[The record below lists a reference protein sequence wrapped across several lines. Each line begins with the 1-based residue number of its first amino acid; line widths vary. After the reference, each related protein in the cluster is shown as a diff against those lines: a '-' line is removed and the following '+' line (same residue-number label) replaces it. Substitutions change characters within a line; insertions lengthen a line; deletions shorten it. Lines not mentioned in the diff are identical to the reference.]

1 MSKVGYK
8 QKSDAWG
15 TFTKELSNVQM
26 YESDIENYKVL
37 KQYAKLINSPKEII
51 MGYERKI
58 IFLTERIEYIN
69 KILNSLYW
77 KDKELLI
84 RCYVKRYSNK
94 LAGSKFGMSDKAV
107 NKRLGCSLKN
117 KVTTMLNMDK
127 LK

>member
-15 TFTKELSNVQM
+15 TFTKELSNIQM

-37 KQYAKLINSPKEII
+37 KQYAKLINIPEEII

-94 LAGSKFGMSDKAV
+94 LAGSKFGMSDKSV
-107 NKRLGCSLKN
+107 NTRLGCFLKN
-117 KVTTMLNMDK
+117 KVTPMLDMDR

>member
-8 QKSDAWG
+8 QKSDSWG
-15 TFTKELSNVQM
+15 IFTKELSNIQM

-37 KQYAKLINSPKEII
+37 KQYAKLINSPEETIKN
-51 MGYERKI
+51 YERKMF
-58 IFLTERIEYIN
+58 FLTERIEYIN

-77 KDKELLI
+77 RDKELLV

-107 NKRLGCSLKN
+107 NQRLGCFLKK
-117 KVTTMLNMDK
+117 KVTPILNMDK